1 MVRGNRRL
9 LERVLDF
16 DGNGGVEEG
25 QLGIERID
33 DAEILL
39 LIFFFFF
46 EKNSCSFIFFLL
58 VDLYTHKKG
67 GKFKLMTT
75 LYKVWS
81 QLIRYL

>member
-1 MVRGNRRL
+1 MVRGNRRF

-39 LIFFFFF
+39 LIIPFHLLQLYIYFFTDYIPI
-46 EKNSCSFIFFLL
+46 S
-58 VDLYTHKKG
+58 
-67 GKFKLMTT
+67 
-75 LYKVWS
+75 
-81 QLIRYL
+81 

>member
-39 LIFFFFF
+39 LIIPFHLLQLYIFFFTDYIPI
-46 EKNSCSFIFFLL
+46 S
-58 VDLYTHKKG
+58 
-67 GKFKLMTT
+67 
-75 LYKVWS
+75 
-81 QLIRYL
+81 

>member
-1 MVRGNRRL
+1 MVRGNRRF

-39 LIFFFFF
+39 LIIPFHLLQLY
-46 EKNSCSFIFFLL
+46 IFFLRTIYQYL
-58 VDLYTHKKG
+58 DGYTG
-67 GKFKLMTT
+67 
-75 LYKVWS
+75 
-81 QLIRYL
+81 